1 MKKELK
7 HMKEMLKQLEKL
19 SKLADDESKT
29 ANATLYEILKV
40 RGHEP
45 VKIEI
50 ETTKKGEAKVRAE
63 GPTISIL
70 VALAGLEN
78 AILDN
83 AQCPAFI
90 FDKIKA
96 MIIAEEMK
104 P

>member
-1 MKKELK
+1 MKPELK
-7 HMKEMLKQLEKL
+7 EIIKMIKQWEKL
-19 SKLADDESKT
+19 LKLADDESKT
-29 ANATLYEILKV
+29 ANDTLYEILKV

-63 GPTISIL
+63 GPIISIL

-90 FDKIKA
+90 FDKIRA
-96 MIIAEEMK
+96 MTRTEEE
-104 P
+104 

>member
-1 MKKELK
+1 MKPELK
-7 HMKEMLKQLEKL
+7 EIIKMLKQWEKL
-19 SKLADDESKT
+19 LKLADDESKT
-29 ANATLYEILKV
+29 ANDTLYEILKV

-90 FDKIKA
+90 FDKIRA
-96 MIIAEEMK
+96 MTRTEEE
-104 P
+104 

>member
-1 MKKELK
+1 MKPELK
-7 HMKEMLKQLEKL
+7 EIIKMLKQWEKL
-19 SKLADDESKT
+19 LKLADDESKT
-29 ANATLYEILKV
+29 ANDTLYEILKV

-90 FDKIKA
+90 FDKIRA
-96 MIIAEEMK
+96 MTRTDEE
-104 P
+104 

>member
-1 MKKELK
+1 MKEELKYMKK
-7 HMKEMLKQLEKL
+7 MLKQWEKL

-29 ANATLYEILKV
+29 ANDTLYEILKA

-50 ETTKKGEAKVRAE
+50 ETTKKGEARVRAE
-63 GPTISIL
+63 GPSISIL

-78 AILDN
+78 AILEK

-90 FDKIKA
+90 FDKIRA
-96 MIIAEEMK
+96 MTRTEEE
-104 P
+104 

>member
-1 MKKELK
+1 MKSELK
-7 HMKEMLKQLEKL
+7 DIIKMLKQWEKL
-19 SKLADDESKT
+19 LKLADDESKT
-29 ANATLYEILKV
+29 ANDTLYEILKT

-50 ETTKKGEAKVRAE
+50 ETTKKGKAKVRAE

-90 FDKIKA
+90 FDKIRA
-96 MIIAEEMK
+96 MIRTDEE
-104 P
+104 

>member
-1 MKKELK
+1 MKPELK
-7 HMKEMLKQLEKL
+7 EIIKMLKQWEKL
-19 SKLADDESKT
+19 LKLADDESKT
-29 ANATLYEILKV
+29 ANDTLYEILKV

-83 AQCPAFI
+83 AKCPEFI
-90 FDKIKA
+90 FDKIRA
-96 MIIAEEMK
+96 MTRTEEE
-104 P
+104 